1 MAEKANMAV
10 PNNFSLIIDDTF
22 LLLIYDLFRYGYFM
36 NKGLILR
43 NFSSQISKKP
53 SQSLCFKINS
63 KQEIENDFC

>member
-36 NKGLILR
+36 NKHKDAEILINL
-43 NFSSQISKKP
+43 KP
-53 SQSLCFKINS
+53 SYFS
-63 KQEIENDFC
+63 